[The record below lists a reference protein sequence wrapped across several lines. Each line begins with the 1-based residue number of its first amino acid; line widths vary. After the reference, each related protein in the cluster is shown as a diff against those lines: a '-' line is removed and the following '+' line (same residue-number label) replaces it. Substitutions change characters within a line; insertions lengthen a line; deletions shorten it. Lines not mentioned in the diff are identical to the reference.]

1 MQIANLENRAGPGP
15 FCIRLIISYLK
26 KEGIMKQLLI
36 LLSLAVLVGGCATID
51 HTANIEQPINRQT
64 IVGVGDVVLRVNK
77 QRNLENAFGKADIF
91 GRKTNEGFS
100 ELRFAGVEKT
110 GEVVLYRK
118 DVQIVTNE
126 TTMSRTPLSTTTGS
140 SNSTISGNYQAAG
153 NVGTVNA
160 NARNNYSSTALS
172 PTSDFHVVVPAETI
186 PIRLAVGETKVP
198 MEGYIVEIINAAPNS
213 LEYKI
218 TKY

>member
-1 MQIANLENRAGPGP
+1 
-15 FCIRLIISYLK
+15 
-26 KEGIMKQLLI
+26 MKQLLI

-51 HTANIEQPINRQT
+51 HTANIEQSINQQT

-126 TTMSRTPLSTTTGS
+126 NTMSRTPLSTTTGS
-140 SNSTISGNYQAAG
+140 SNSTISGNYLGTG
-153 NVGTVNA
+153 NVGAVNA
-160 NARNNYSSTALS
+160 NVRNDYASTALS
-172 PTSDFHVVVPAETI
+172 PTSDFHVLVPSETI
-186 PIRLAVGETKVP
+186 PIRLAVGETKIP
-198 MEGYIVEIINAAPNS
+198 IEGYVVEIIKAASNS
-213 LEYKI
+213 LEYRI
-218 TKY
+218 TKH